1 VATLNALLA
10 NGLLQQHQ
18 AAIRVRKTFFIA
30 LSPASAGMVLFENE
44 GFHVMTNFSPPTT
57 LMQLVARSRML
68 GADRSICNW
77 GGGNTSAK
85 AKEVDFRGHPARIL
99 WVKGSGSDLATV
111 TEASFTGLYL
121 DDVLPLLGRER
132 MSDSEMVE
140 YLAHC
145 FFEPG
150 RPRPSIETLLHG
162 FLPFAH
168 VDHTHADATNYFA
181 CAADGQSHA
190 RDCFG
195 DDLIWIPYRR
205 PGFGLAREVALAVRA
220 RQDAKLIIL
229 AKHGLITWGE
239 TDEACYAS
247 TMETIARA
255 RAFVEERIARAG
267 RMIFGGIRVTPL
279 STGER
284 RQVAAHVAPILRGLI
299 SVEKRQVLCFE
310 DDHDVLTF
318 VGGQD
323 TSRLTRIGAACPDH
337 LVHTKPWPLLVDWTP
352 GQDLTTLTE
361 ALHAGIADYV
371 EKYLHYLEENAQQN
385 LDPDATTPIYRES
398 DAVAD
403 PYPRV
408 ILIPGVGMFTT
419 GKDATMADVAAQL
432 YHRAIAVMRGAEACG
447 GFISLSDAESYAVE
461 YWPLEQYKLTLAPP
475 EREFA
480 RHVVLVTGAAGGI
493 GSAICRHLVRDG
505 AHILAT
511 DIDLAGAE
519 QLAAYLNQQYGV
531 GRVVAVKM
539 DVTNEQSIQEAF
551 EHASLAFGGID
562 VIINNAGLAS
572 SAPITE
578 TSIAEWNRNWNVLAT
593 GYFLVAREGF
603 RLLSLQGRGG
613 NLVFVASK
621 NALVAGKNAAAYST
635 AKAAEVHLA
644 RCLAE
649 EGGQFGIRVNTVN
662 PDAVLAG
669 SRIWDSTWREERAA
683 TYGVAPDQLEE
694 VYRKR
699 TTLGVNILP
708 EDIAQAVAFFA
719 SPTRSTKS
727 TGNILNVDGGVAAAY
742 PR

>member
-1 VATLNALLA
+1 MT
-10 NGLLQQHQ
+10 
-18 AAIRVRKTFFIA
+18 RVSI
-30 LSPASAGMVLFENE
+30 S
-44 GFHVMTNFSPPTT
+44 TT
-57 LMQLVARSRML
+57 LAQLVARSRKL

-85 AKEVDFRGHPARIL
+85 SIETDFRGRPTHVL

-111 TEASFTGLYL
+111 TDASFTGLYL
-121 DDVLPLLGRER
+121 DDVLPLLERER
-132 MSDSEMVE
+132 MSDSEMVD

-145 FFEPG
+145 FFEPT
-150 RPRPSIETLLHG
+150 RPRPSIETFLHG
-162 FLPFAH
+162 FLPFTH

-181 CAADGQSHA
+181 CAAGGEALA

-195 DDLIWIPYRR
+195 DTLIWIPYRR
-205 PGFGLAREVALAVRA
+205 PGFGLAREVALALRA
-220 RQDAKLIIL
+220 KPDATLVIL
-229 AKHGLITWGE
+229 AKHGLITWGD

-247 TMETIARA
+247 TLATIAQA
-255 RAFVEERIARAG
+255 RDYVEARIAHADRSVFSGLRVTTLSTEERRTVA
-267 RMIFGGIRVTPL
+267 
-279 STGER
+279 S
-284 RQVAAHVAPILRGLI
+284 QVAPVLRGLV
-299 SVEKRQVLCFE
+299 SAEKRQILRFE
-310 DDHDVLTF
+310 DGEDVLTF
-318 VGGQD
+318 AGSQD
-323 TSRLTRIGAACPDH
+323 APRLTKIGAACPDH

-352 GQDLTTLTE
+352 EQDIAALTE
-361 ALHAGIADYV
+361 ALCTGVETYV
-371 EKYLHYLEENAQQN
+371 EKYHRYLEANAQQD
-385 LDPDATTPIYRES
+385 LDPGATTPVYRAS
-398 DAVAD
+398 DAAAD
-403 PYPRV
+403 PHPRV

-419 GKDATMADVAAQL
+419 GKDAAMADVSAQL

-461 YWPLEQYKLTLAPP
+461 YWPLEQYKLKLAPP

-480 RHVVLVTGAAGGI
+480 RRVVLVTGAAGGI
-493 GSAICRHLVRDG
+493 GSAICRQVAQDG
-505 AHILAT
+505 AHIIAT
-511 DIDLAGAE
+511 DIDLTGAE
-519 QLAAYLNQQYGV
+519 QLAAYLNQQFGE
-531 GRVVAVKM
+531 GRALAVKM
-539 DVTNEQSIQEAF
+539 DVTNEESVVA
-551 EHASLAFGGID
+551 ALAAAALAFGGID
-562 VIINNAGLAS
+562 VIVNNAGLAS

-578 TSIAEWNRNWNVLAT
+578 TSLAEWNKNWNVLAT

-603 RLLSLQGRGG
+603 RLMQAQRRGG
-613 NLVFVASK
+613 NMVFVASK

-635 AKAAEVHLA
+635 AKAAEAHLA

-669 SRIWDSTWREERAA
+669 SRIWDSTWRHERAA

-708 EDIAQAVAFFA
+708 EDIAEAVAFFA
-719 SPTRSTKS
+719 SPFRSAKS

>member
-1 VATLNALLA
+1 
-10 NGLLQQHQ
+10 
-18 AAIRVRKTFFIA
+18 
-30 LSPASAGMVLFENE
+30 
-44 GFHVMTNFSPPTT
+44 MTSFTTPTT
-57 LMQLVARSRML
+57 LAQLVERSRKL
-68 GADRSICNW
+68 GADRSVCNW

-85 AKEVDFRGHPARIL
+85 AEEVDFRGRPARIL

-111 TEASFTGLYL
+111 TEASFTGLFL
-121 DDVLPLLGRER
+121 DDVLPLLER
-132 MSDSEMVE
+132 DSMSDTEMVD

-145 FFEPG
+145 FYEPG

-168 VDHTHADATNYFA
+168 IDHTHADATNYFA
-181 CAADGQSHA
+181 CAANGEALA

-195 DDLIWIPYRR
+195 DELIWIPYRR

-220 RQDAKLIIL
+220 RPGAKLVIL

-239 TDEACYAS
+239 TGEDCYTS
-247 TMETIARA
+247 TLTTIARA
-255 RAFVEERIARAG
+255 RDYVESRIARADWSS
-267 RMIFGGIRVTPL
+267 FGGARVSEL
-279 STGER
+279 SAGER
-284 RQVAAHVAPILRGLI
+284 RAVAAQVAPILRGLV
-299 SVEKRQVLCFE
+299 SAEKRQILRFE
-310 DDHDVLTF
+310 DGDDVLAF
-318 VGGQD
+318 VCSKD
-323 TSRLTRIGAACPDH
+323 APRLATIGAACPDH
-337 LVHTKPWPLLVDWTP
+337 LVHTKPWPLLVDWKP
-352 GQDLTTLTE
+352 GQDSQ
-361 ALHAGIADYV
+361 ALVASLREGVMAYV
-371 EKYLHYLEENAQQN
+371 AKYRRYLEANEQQN
-385 LDPDATTPIYRES
+385 LDPDATAPVYRAS
-398 DAVAD
+398 DAASD
-403 PYPRV
+403 PHPRV

-419 GKDATMADVAAQL
+419 GKDAMMADVSAQL

-461 YWPLEQYKLTLAPP
+461 YWPLEQYKLKMAPP

-493 GSAICRHLVRDG
+493 GSATCRRVAQDG
-505 AHILAT
+505 GHIVAT
-511 DIDLAGAE
+511 DIDLAGAK
-519 QLAAYLNQQYGV
+519 QLAAHLNQHYGA
-531 GRVVAVKM
+531 GRAIAVKM
-539 DVTNEQSIQEAF
+539 DVTNEASVQAAF
-551 EHASLAFGGID
+551 EQAALAFGGVD
-562 VIINNAGLAS
+562 VIVSNAGLAS
-572 SAPITE
+572 SAPVTE
-578 TSIAEWNRNWNVLAT
+578 TSLAQWNKNWNVLAT

-603 RLLSLQGRGG
+603 RLLQAQGRGG

-621 NALVAGKNAAAYST
+621 NALVAGKNASAYST

-669 SRIWDSTWREERAA
+669 SRIWDSAWRQDRAS

-708 EDIAQAVAFFA
+708 EDIAEAVAFFA

-742 PR
+742 SR

>member
-1 VATLNALLA
+1 
-10 NGLLQQHQ
+10 
-18 AAIRVRKTFFIA
+18 
-30 LSPASAGMVLFENE
+30 MEN
-44 GFHVMTNFSPPTT
+44 NSKSTT
-57 LMQLVARSRML
+57 LAQLVARSRKL
-68 GADRSICNW
+68 GADRSIANW

-85 AKEVDFRGHPARIL
+85 AEEIDFRGRRVRIL

-121 DDVLPLLGRER
+121 DDVLPLLEREH
-132 MSDSEMVE
+132 MSDTEMVD

-145 FFEPG
+145 FYEPG

-181 CAADGQSHA
+181 CASNGEELAW
-190 RDCFG
+190 DCFG
-195 DDLIWIPYRR
+195 NDLIWIPYRR

-220 RQDAKLIIL
+220 NPRAKLVIL

-239 TDEACYAS
+239 TDEECYAS
-247 TMETIARA
+247 TLATIAQA
-255 RAFVEERIARAG
+255 RDFVEERVARAD
-267 RMIFGGIRVTPL
+267 RTVFGGPRVRML
-279 STGER
+279 SAEER
-284 RQVAAHVAPILRGLI
+284 HDVAAQIAPVLRGLV
-299 SVEKRQVLCFE
+299 SAEKRQILRFE
-310 DDHDVLTF
+310 DGEDVLTF
-318 VGGQD
+318 ASSQD
-323 TSRLTRIGAACPDH
+323 APRLTKIGAACPDH
-337 LVHTKPWPLLVDWTP
+337 LVHTKPWPLLIEWAP
-352 GQDLTTLTE
+352 EQSIETLAE
-361 ALHAGIADYV
+361 ALRTGVAAYV
-371 EKYLHYLEENAQQN
+371 EKYRGYLEANALQN
-385 LDPDATTPIYRES
+385 LDPDATTPVYHAA
-398 DAVAD
+398 DATAD
-403 PYPRV
+403 PHPRV
-408 ILIPGVGMFTT
+408 ILIPDVGMFTT
-419 GKDATMADVAAQL
+419 GKDAMMADVSAQL
-432 YHRAIAVMRGAEACG
+432 YHRAIAVMSGAEACG

-461 YWPLEQYKLTLAPP
+461 YWPLEQYKLKLAPP
-475 EREFA
+475 EREFS

-493 GSAICRHLVRDG
+493 GSAVCRRTAQDG
-505 AHILAT
+505 AHIVAT
-511 DIDLAGAE
+511 DIDLVGAE
-519 QLAAYLNQQYGV
+519 QLAAYLNSQFGV
-531 GRVVAVKM
+531 GRAVAVKM
-539 DVTNEQSIQEAF
+539 DVTNEESVRDAF
-551 EHASLAFGGID
+551 KQAVLTFGAID
-562 VIINNAGLAS
+562 VIVNNAGLAS

-578 TSIAEWNRNWNVLAT
+578 TSLAEWNKNWNVLAT

-603 RLLSLQGRGG
+603 RLMEAQGRGG

-635 AKAAEVHLA
+635 AKAAEAHLA

-669 SRIWDSTWREERAA
+669 SRIWDSTWRQERAA

-708 EDIAQAVAFFA
+708 EDIAEAVAFFA
-719 SPTRSTKS
+719 SPTRSIKS

>member
-1 VATLNALLA
+1 MTSVSTSTVLA
-10 NGLLQQHQ
+10 
-18 AAIRVRKTFFIA
+18 
-30 LSPASAGMVLFENE
+30 
-44 GFHVMTNFSPPTT
+44 
-57 LMQLVARSRML
+57 QLVARSRQL

-85 AKEVDFRGHPARIL
+85 SDEIDFRGRSARIL

-121 DDVLPLLGRER
+121 DDILPLLERER
-132 MSDSEMVE
+132 MSDAEMVD

-145 FFEPG
+145 FYEPG
-150 RPRPSIETLLHG
+150 RPRPSIETFLHG
-162 FLPFAH
+162 FLPFPH

-181 CAADGQSHA
+181 CAADGEQLA

-195 DDLIWIPYRR
+195 DALIWIPYRR
-205 PGFGLAREVALAVRA
+205 PGFGLARQVALALRA
-220 RQDAKLIIL
+220 QPNAKLVIL
-229 AKHGLITWGE
+229 AKHGLITWGD
-239 TDEACYAS
+239 TDETCYAS
-247 TMETIARA
+247 TIATIAQA
-255 RAFVEERIARAG
+255 REFVDARIAQAGKAVFGGPRVTTLLPEERRTVAA
-267 RMIFGGIRVTPL
+267 
-279 STGER
+279 
-284 RQVAAHVAPILRGLI
+284 QVAPVLRGLV
-299 SVEKRQVLCFE
+299 SAEKRQILRFE
-310 DDHDVLTF
+310 DSEDVLTYASS
-318 VGGQD
+318 QD
-323 TSRLTRIGAACPDH
+323 APRLTRIGAACPDH
-337 LVHTKPWPLLVDWTP
+337 LVHTKPWPLLVDWMP
-352 GQDLTTLTE
+352 NQDVVALTE
-361 ALHAGIADYV
+361 ALRTGVAAYV
-371 EKYLHYLEENAQQN
+371 EKYRHYLEENAKQD
-385 LDPDATTPIYRES
+385 LDPDAATPVYRAA
-398 DAVAD
+398 DATAD
-403 PYPRV
+403 PHPRV

-419 GKDATMADVAAQL
+419 GKDATMADVSAQL

-461 YWPLEQYKLTLAPP
+461 YWPLEQYKLKLAPP

-493 GSAICRHLVRDG
+493 GSAICRRVAQDG
-505 AHILAT
+505 AHIIAT

-519 QLAAYLNQQYGV
+519 QLAAYLNQQFGA
-531 GRVVAVKM
+531 GRAIAVKM
-539 DVTNEQSIQEAF
+539 DVTNESSVCAAF
-551 EHASLAFGGID
+551 EQARLSFGSID
-562 VIINNAGLAS
+562 VIVNNAGLAS

-578 TSIAEWNRNWNVLAT
+578 TSLAEWNKNWNVLAT

-603 RLLSLQGRGG
+603 RLLQAQGRGG
-613 NLVFVASK
+613 NLVFIASK

-635 AKAAEVHLA
+635 AKAAEAHLA

-669 SRIWDSTWREERAA
+669 SRIWDSTWRQERAA

-708 EDIAQAVAFFA
+708 EDIAEAVAFFA
-719 SPTRSTKS
+719 SPIRSAKS

>member
-1 VATLNALLA
+1 
-10 NGLLQQHQ
+10 
-18 AAIRVRKTFFIA
+18 
-30 LSPASAGMVLFENE
+30 
-44 GFHVMTNFSPPTT
+44 MTNNSTSTT
-57 LMQLVARSRML
+57 LAQLVARSRKL
-68 GADRSICNW
+68 GADRSIANW
-77 GGGNTSAK
+77 RGGSTSAK
-85 AKEVDFRGHPARIL
+85 AEEIDFRGRRVHVL

-121 DDVLPLLGRER
+121 DDVLPLLERER
-132 MSDSEMVE
+132 MSDTEMVD

-145 FFEPG
+145 FYEPG

-181 CAADGQSHA
+181 CAEDGEQLA

-195 DDLIWIPYRR
+195 YDLIWIPYRR

-220 RQDAKLIIL
+220 NPRAELVIL

-239 TDEACYAS
+239 ADEDCYAS
-247 TMETIARA
+247 TIATIVQARD
-255 RAFVEERIARAG
+255 FVEERVAHADKVV
-267 RMIFGGIRVTPL
+267 FGGPRLNTF
-279 STGER
+279 SAEER
-284 RQVAAHVAPILRGLI
+284 HDVAAQIAPVLRGLV
-299 SVEKRQVLCFE
+299 SAEKRQILRFE
-310 DDHDVLTF
+310 DGEDVLTF
-318 VGGQD
+318 ASSQD
-323 TSRLTRIGAACPDH
+323 APRLTKIGAACPDH
-337 LVHTKPWPLLVDWTP
+337 LVHTKPWPLLVEWAP
-352 GQDLTTLTE
+352 EQSIETLVE
-361 ALHAGIADYV
+361 ALRTGVAAYV
-371 EKYLHYLEENAQQN
+371 EKYHGYLEANALQN
-385 LDPDATTPIYRES
+385 LDPDAVTPVYHQA
-398 DAVAD
+398 DAPAD
-403 PYPRV
+403 PHPRV
-408 ILIPGVGMFTT
+408 ILIPGVGMFTI
-419 GKDATMADVAAQL
+419 GKDAMMADVSAQL

-461 YWPLEQYKLTLAPP
+461 YWPLEQYKLKLAPA

-493 GSAICRHLVRDG
+493 GSAICRRVAQDG
-505 AHILAT
+505 AHIVAT

-519 QLAAYLNQQYGV
+519 QLVAYLNSHFGF
-531 GRVVAVKM
+531 GRAVAAKM
-539 DVTNEQSIQEAF
+539 DVTNEASVRAAF
-551 EHASLAFGGID
+551 KQAALAFGGID
-562 VIINNAGLAS
+562 VIVNNAGLAS

-578 TSIAEWNRNWNVLAT
+578 TSLAEWNKNWNVLAT

-603 RLLSLQGRGG
+603 RLMQAQGRGG

-635 AKAAEVHLA
+635 AKAAEAHLA

-669 SRIWDSTWREERAA
+669 SRIWDSTWRQERAA

-708 EDIAQAVAFFA
+708 EDIAEAVAFFA
-719 SPTRSTKS
+719 SPTRSLKS

>member
-1 VATLNALLA
+1 
-10 NGLLQQHQ
+10 
-18 AAIRVRKTFFIA
+18 
-30 LSPASAGMVLFENE
+30 
-44 GFHVMTNFSPPTT
+44 MTYSSTSTT
-57 LMQLVARSRML
+57 LAQLVARSRKL
-68 GADRSICNW
+68 GADRSIANW
-77 GGGNTSAK
+77 GGGNISAK
-85 AKEVDFRGHPARIL
+85 AEEVDFRGRPARIL

-121 DDVLPLLGRER
+121 DDVLPLLERER
-132 MSDSEMVE
+132 MSDSEMVD

-145 FFEPG
+145 FYEPA

-162 FLPFAH
+162 FLPFTH

-181 CAADGQSHA
+181 CASGGEKLA

-195 DDLIWIPYRR
+195 NDLIWIAYRR

-220 RQDAKLIIL
+220 NPHARLVIL

-239 TDEACYAS
+239 SDEECYAS
-247 TMETIARA
+247 TMRVIAQA
-255 RAFVEERIARAG
+255 RDFVERRIALVG
-267 RMIFGGIRVTPL
+267 KTVFGGPLHPPL
-279 STGER
+279 SANER
-284 RQVAAHVAPILRGLI
+284 RSVAAQIAPVLRGLV
-299 SVEKRQVLCFE
+299 SAEQRQILRFE
-310 DDHDVLTF
+310 DSEDVLAF
-318 VGGQD
+318 ASSQD
-323 TSRLTRIGAACPDH
+323 APRLTKIGAACPDH
-337 LVHTKPWPLLVDWTP
+337 LVHTRPWPLLVEWTP
-352 GQDLTTLTE
+352 TQGNE
-361 ALHAGIADYV
+361 ALVASLRTGMAAYV
-371 EKYLHYLEENAQQN
+371 EKYRHYLEANAQQN
-385 LDPDATTPIYRES
+385 LDPDAATPVYREA
-398 DAVAD
+398 DAAAA
-403 PYPRV
+403 PHPRV

-419 GKDATMADVAAQL
+419 GKDALMADVSAQL

-493 GSAICRHLVRDG
+493 GSATCRRLAQDG
-505 AHILAT
+505 AHIVAT

-519 QLAAYLNQQYGV
+519 QLATYLNQHFGA
-531 GRVVAVKM
+531 GRAIAVKM
-539 DVTNEQSIQEAF
+539 DVTSEESVRAAF
-551 EHASLAFGGID
+551 EQAALAFGGID
-562 VIINNAGLAS
+562 VIVNNAGLAS
-572 SAPITE
+572 SASITE
-578 TSIAEWNRNWNVLAT
+578 TSLAQWNKNWNVLAT

-603 RLLSLQGRGG
+603 RLMQAQGRGG
-613 NLVFVASK
+613 NLVFIASK

-635 AKAAEVHLA
+635 AKAAEAHLA

-669 SRIWDSTWREERAA
+669 SRIWDSAWREARAA
-683 TYGVAPDQLEE
+683 TYGVASDQLEE

-708 EDIAQAVAFFA
+708 EDIAEAVAFFA
-719 SPTRSTKS
+719 SPTRSVKS

>member
-1 VATLNALLA
+1 
-10 NGLLQQHQ
+10 
-18 AAIRVRKTFFIA
+18 
-30 LSPASAGMVLFENE
+30 
-44 GFHVMTNFSPPTT
+44 
-57 LMQLVARSRML
+57 MQLVERSRKL

-85 AKEVDFRGHPARIL
+85 AEEIDFRGRSTRIL
-99 WVKGSGSDLATV
+99 WVKGSGSDLASV

-121 DDVLPLLGRER
+121 DDVLPLLERVR
-132 MSDSEMVE
+132 MSDSEMVD

-145 FFEPG
+145 FYEPG
-150 RPRPSIETLLHG
+150 HPRPSIETLLHG
-162 FLPFAH
+162 FLPFTH

-181 CAADGQSHA
+181 CAADGEALA

-205 PGFGLAREVALAVRA
+205 PGFGLAREVALALRA
-220 RQDAKLIIL
+220 NPEAKLAIL
-229 AKHGLITWGE
+229 AKHGLITWGK

-247 TMETIARA
+247 TLDSIARA
-255 RAFVEERIARAG
+255 RSYVEERISNIGKAV
-267 RMIFGGIRVTPL
+267 FGGARITSPL
-279 STGER
+279 AEKR
-284 RQVAAHVAPILRGLI
+284 RAIAAQIAPTLRGLV
-299 SVEKRQVLCFE
+299 SDEKLQILHFE
-310 DDHDVLTF
+310 DSEDILTF
-318 VGGQD
+318 
-323 TSRLTRIGAACPDH
+323 SNSYHALHLTGVGAACPDH
-337 LVHTKPWPLLVDWTP
+337 LVHTKPWPLLVDWQP
-352 GQDLTTLTE
+352 DQGSE
-361 ALHAGIADYV
+361 ALVASLHAGVTAYV
-371 EKYLHYLEENAQQN
+371 AKYRHYLESNERQN
-385 LDPDATTPIYRES
+385 LDPDAIVPVQRAS
-398 DAVAD
+398 DAATN

-408 ILIPGVGMFTT
+408 ILVPGIGMFTT
-419 GKDATMADVAAQL
+419 GKDTTMADVSAQL

-461 YWPLEQYKLTLAPP
+461 YWPLEQYKLKLAPP

-480 RHVVLVTGAAGGI
+480 RHVALVTGAAGGI
-493 GSAICRHLVRDG
+493 GSAICHRLAQEG
-505 AHILAT
+505 AHIIAT

-519 QLAAYLNQQYGV
+519 QLAESLNQQYGV
-531 GRVVAVKM
+531 GRAVAVKM
-539 DVTNEQSIQEAF
+539 DVTNEDSVRMAF
-551 EHASLAFGGID
+551 EQSTLVFGGLD
-562 VIINNAGLAS
+562 IIVNNAGLAS

-578 TSIAEWNRNWNVLAT
+578 TSLAEWNKNWNVLAT

-603 RLLSLQGRGG
+603 RFLQAQGRWG

-621 NALVAGKNAAAYST
+621 NALVAGKNTAAYST
-635 AKAAEVHLA
+635 AKAAEAHLA

-669 SRIWDSTWREERAA
+669 SRIWDSAWRQERAS

-699 TTLGVNILP
+699 TTLGVNIQP
-708 EDIAQAVAFFA
+708 EDVAEAVAFFA
-719 SPTRSTKS
+719 SPTRSSKS

>member
-1 VATLNALLA
+1 
-10 NGLLQQHQ
+10 
-18 AAIRVRKTFFIA
+18 
-30 LSPASAGMVLFENE
+30 
-44 GFHVMTNFSPPTT
+44 MTRISTPTT
-57 LMQLVARSRML
+57 LAQLVARSRKL

-85 AKEVDFRGHPARIL
+85 SIETDFRGRPTHVL

-111 TEASFTGLYL
+111 TDASFTGLYL
-121 DDVLPLLGRER
+121 DDVLPLLERER
-132 MSDSEMVE
+132 MSDSEMVD

-145 FFEPG
+145 FFEPT
-150 RPRPSIETLLHG
+150 RPRPSIETFLHG
-162 FLPFAH
+162 FLPFTH

-181 CAADGQSHA
+181 CAAGGEALA

-195 DDLIWIPYRR
+195 DTLIWIPYRR
-205 PGFGLAREVALAVRA
+205 PGFGLAREVALALRA
-220 RQDAKLIIL
+220 KPDATLVIL
-229 AKHGLITWGE
+229 AKHGLITWGD

-247 TMETIARA
+247 TLATIAQA
-255 RAFVEERIARAG
+255 RDYVEARIAHADRSVFSGLRVTTLSTEERRTVA
-267 RMIFGGIRVTPL
+267 
-279 STGER
+279 S
-284 RQVAAHVAPILRGLI
+284 QVAPVLRGLV
-299 SVEKRQVLCFE
+299 SAEKRQILRFE
-310 DDHDVLTF
+310 DGEDVLTF
-318 VGGQD
+318 AGSQD
-323 TSRLTRIGAACPDH
+323 APRLTKIGAACPDH

-352 GQDLTTLTE
+352 EQDIAALTE
-361 ALHAGIADYV
+361 ALCTGVETYV
-371 EKYLHYLEENAQQN
+371 EKYHRYLEANAQQD
-385 LDPDATTPIYRES
+385 LDPGATTPVYRAS
-398 DAVAD
+398 DAAAD
-403 PYPRV
+403 PHPRV

-419 GKDATMADVAAQL
+419 GKDAAMADVSAQL

-461 YWPLEQYKLTLAPP
+461 YWPLEQYKLKLAPP

-480 RHVVLVTGAAGGI
+480 RRVVLVTGAAGGI
-493 GSAICRHLVRDG
+493 GSAICRRVAQDG
-505 AHILAT
+505 AHIIAT
-511 DIDLAGAE
+511 DIDLTGAE
-519 QLAAYLNQQYGV
+519 QLAAYLNQQFGE
-531 GRVVAVKM
+531 GRALAVKM
-539 DVTNEQSIQEAF
+539 DVTNEESVVA
-551 EHASLAFGGID
+551 ALAAAALAFGGID
-562 VIINNAGLAS
+562 VIVNNAGLAS

-578 TSIAEWNRNWNVLAT
+578 TSLAEWNKNWNVLAT

-603 RLLSLQGRGG
+603 RLMQAQRRGG
-613 NLVFVASK
+613 NMVFVASK

-635 AKAAEVHLA
+635 AKAAEAHLA

-669 SRIWDSTWREERAA
+669 SRIWDSTWRHERAA

-708 EDIAQAVAFFA
+708 EDIAEAVAFFA
-719 SPTRSTKS
+719 SPFRSAKS